1 MAIPQNQRR
10 MARSSVTNHFAAA
23 GLFPRRFRFA
33 GFSSRTPALARS
45 VPYARRLCLW
55 AVWAGALARLAP
67 RGLRERRAGC
77 LGLTSGQPANFFIRF
92 PAQPLGAFPHS
103 ALDDCCGN
111 RVLRERS
118 LPGARAAALT
128 DLGSS
133 PLNFQSEVLQCHAVP
148 EAAAEKFRGIE
159 KNAKYASS
167 AR

>member
-33 GFSSRTPALARS
+33 GFSSRTP
-45 VPYARRLCLW
+45 
-55 AVWAGALARLAP
+55 ALARLAP